1 MSTYAELKAQ
11 ADALNAQAELARQ
24 TERMAAIAKCRE
36 FITEFDL
43 AMSELGFKAGK
54 QAKEKRKQ
62 SAGTF
67 AVAKY
72 KGPNGELW
80 AGGKGR
86 KPNWLKALTESGG
99 NPEEYRIKPE

>member
-11 ADALNAQAELARQ
+11 ADALNAQAELASQ

-54 QAKEKRKQ
+54 QAKEKRRQ
-62 SAGTF
+62 NAGTF

-86 KPNWLKALTESGG
+86 KPEWVRNVMASGG
-99 NPEEYRIKPE
+99 TLDTYAI